1 MKKLITLVALLI
13 VTLTSFATN
22 YYISNSGNDAAVTNS
37 INTPWATLAKVN
49 SSMGIFV
56 AGDSILF
63 ERGGTFT
70 GTLTV
75 TKDGIIFSA
84 YGSGNLPEITGFYTI
99 PSAAWTSSGTN
110 LWTASVPMTGNDF
123 SSMFYSNRTSR
134 VYRSN
139 SLTIDGRL
147 VQKGRYPNRTAA
159 NEGWLA
165 YAGLSNVC
173 CNATAT
179 LTNNNTLPVNFTGG
193 DIAVRRDPYV
203 LDVMNITGQ
212 TGNNLSLLDPQVSYY
227 PFGGGRAGGL
237 GFFIQNHPLTLD
249 VTDEWYFD
257 NTNKTLTI
265 YNTVSPASRVVR
277 IPLVDIVVN
286 LGASNSVTIDNLDIK
301 GAGNY
306 CIRTSGSSVT
316 VKNSIIRNASYWGVY
331 SSGTNFTI
339 NNCTVRDIAS
349 IGIFLTGS
357 NSLVSNCQ
365 VRSCGSIPGYG
376 GCGDY
381 EYEGIQIGNS
391 GTVRNNVVDT
401 TGYHGIHYLS
411 SNVVIRENIVRYAV
425 QHKSDG
431 GAIYTWDNNGNDIR
445 SNRQIKRNI
454 ITNTG
459 RLIYGTTGTDRTNYY
474 NLYLDGGANN
484 VIADSNVIAYDNL
497 SQNATSTSL
506 GYEDNTAILC
516 NNPVNITLRYNV
528 TFGIPGSLYIRD
540 NFGLYST
547 RSKPVGNNIQ
557 FNGFYVNKI
566 NGTQYTLDN
575 FCFIYRRVQPQTG
588 AQTLIDIRNVGTMN
602 NNFIANITSPFHWTN
617 SAGPDGP
624 YPTSLPEWTT
634 ATGQE
639 TNSTIMPSQVG
650 TNPTLIINYG
660 TTGGDTTIYFN
671 GFSKIDYKGD
681 VYNNSAKIPAY
692 YANIFF
698 DNGTTTPAPVGYYI
712 SNSGNDANNG
722 LTPATAWKT
731 ITKLNNSWAIINP
744 GDNIFFERG
753 GTFTGTITPAKS
765 GTATSRITIGAY
777 GTGANPVITGFTT
790 PTSWTLTAT
799 PNVYE
804 ATVAT
809 TTDIN
814 VLTVNGQLT
823 AMGRYPNATAANEG
837 WLTFSDLADN
847 SITSATALTTNWTG
861 ATAVFRN
868 RAYVISNST
877 ITSQAGNV
885 MNITSYDVGRE
896 WSSGAGFFIQK
907 DIRTLDTD
915 REWFFNNSTDKLSI
929 YSLTNPSS
937 LAIKV
942 ATTDRLFDIN
952 GQTYLTIDGL
962 SFEGSHGEMLY
973 GSGVSNITVQ
983 NCNFQY
989 TNLKAIHLTNQCSN
1003 ILIKKCNIRDS
1014 WTDGIRLDNRGTID
1028 SCTLRNIG
1036 NVPGMMAS
1044 GGDSKGRSICIESL
1058 GAPTTSNMTCTNNI
1072 IDSAGL
1078 LGIYFGGSNILVQNN
1093 FITNVGLLKNDGGS
1107 IYAYAPGEAPSPYTP
1122 FLTNRI
1128 VRKNIVLNN
1137 RKLLYGLPADYQND
1151 DVRGIYMDGSV
1162 VNVLIDS
1169 NTVGNIRGE
1178 GIFGNN
1184 NVGLTIRDNVVYNTT
1199 TGILL
1204 NFLTC
1209 TEPLVRNNRIT
1220 RNAIYT
1226 FTSAQVSA
1234 TGNPATNIYFPN
1246 PDGIIGTAQQTMR
1259 YYNANASTNIY
1270 TEWSLI
1276 GYVDSNYLRSPG
1288 GYNGI
1293 AHTGGCSTDPYL
1305 DSTIDLTAYRIR
1317 TRSATYPN
1325 GFEANAAFT
1334 PTPNPTNAVPELV
1347 YNNTGTD
1354 LTITFSGLSKK
1365 DYKGAVYNNSITL
1378 KAFTGTILFSNGSTS
1393 GIVVTA
1399 SANPTTIACFG
1410 GTTTVTVTATGGT
1423 TPYSGTGTF
1432 SRTAG
1437 TYTFT
1442 VTDAATPT
1450 PNSGS
1455 TTITLTQPA
1464 AALTVVL
1471 TPTNVTC
1478 FGSANG
1484 TITTSAT
1491 GGTSPY
1497 TYNWG
1502 GGNVSPNR
1510 ASLAPGSYNLT
1521 VTDSRLCATST
1532 GTSITQPTQLFMGV
1546 PSAGKITSIGGTTTV
1561 TVPTASGGTQPY
1573 TYSINGGVSYQVSS
1587 TFTGVTAGTKTVLTK
1602 DFNQCT
1608 TSRTVTITQPNS
1620 PLIINRP
1627 VQNFTFL
1634 NGKRLSDRISSNLV
1648 YSKKTRYRPKFNFQ
1662 CEEEESF
1669 LDIVDVSGSTLDRQ
1683 TVRLNLKDNVFII
1696 RTSDLMTDA
1705 PSVNFRVIN
1714 NTIINKILKP

>member
-1 MKKLITLVALLI
+1 MKKLITLIALLI
-13 VTLTSFATN
+13 VTLTSFARN
-22 YYISNSGNDAAVTNS
+22 YYISNTGNDGAVTNS
-37 INTPWATLAKVN
+37 ISTPWATIAKVN
-49 SSMGIFV
+49 SSMGVFV

-63 ERGGTFT
+63 QCGGTFT

-75 TKDGIIFSA
+75 TTSGIIL
-84 YGSGNLPEITGFYTI
+84 GSYDTGNKPEITGFYTI
-99 PSAAWTSSGTN
+99 PSVAWASSGTN

-123 SSMFYSNRTSR
+123 STINFSNRDSR

-147 VQKGRYPNRTAA
+147 VRKGRYPNITAT

-165 YAGLSNVC
+165 YSSLPSGYPTTV
-173 CNATAT
+173 
-179 LTNNNTLPVNFTGG
+179 LTSSSTLPTSFVDG
-193 DIAVRRDPYV
+193 DVVVRKVPWVMDVVTIAAQSGN
-203 LDVMNITGQ
+203 NITI
-212 TGNNLSLLDPQVSYY
+212 NNVVNGTYS
-227 PFGGGRAGGL
+227 GGRAGL
-237 GFFIQNHPLTLD
+237 GFFIQNHPSTLD
-249 VTDEWYFD
+249 ANDEWYFN

-277 IPLVDIVVN
+277 VPTINTIIN
-286 LGASNSVTIDNLDIK
+286 LGSTSSVTIDNLDIK

-306 CIRTSGSSVT
+306 GIVGSGSNIKI
-316 VKNSIIRNASYWGVY
+316 KNSIVRNISYWGIY
-331 SSGTNFTI
+331 LSGSNAI
-339 NNCTVRDIAS
+339 VDSCLIRDIAS
-349 IGIFLTGS
+349 NGVWLNGS
-357 NSLVSNCQ
+357 NSLLSNSQ
-365 VRSCGSIPGYG
+365 VKACGIIEGAG
-376 GCGDY
+376 GSSDY
-381 EYEGIQIGNS
+381 EYEGINISNS
-391 GTVRNNVVDT
+391 GTIRNNIVDSV
-401 TGYHGIHYLS
+401 GYHGIHFDAP
-411 SNVVIRENIVRYAV
+411 NIIIRENVVKNAV
-425 QHKSDG
+425 LYKSDG
-431 GAIYTWDNNGNDIR
+431 GAIYTWDQNGTATR
-445 SNRQIKRNI
+445 LGRQIKRNI
-454 ITNTG
+454 VTNIG
-459 RLIYGTTGTDRTNYY
+459 RLHYGAGSIEAAAFGI
-474 NLYLDGGANN
+474 YLDGGGNN
-484 VIADSNVIAYDNL
+484 VLVDSNVVIYNNV
-497 SQNATSTSL
+497 SQNANNTSL
-506 GYEDNTAILC
+506 AYENLNAFLL
-516 NNPVNITLRYNV
+516 NNPVNHTFTNNI
-528 TFGIPGSLYIRD
+528 TFGWPCALAVSDWYGIVTNPPTPI
-540 NFGLYST
+540 T
-547 RSKPVGNNIQ
+547 AKPRGNNIQ
-557 FNGFYVNKI
+557 NNCFYVNSI
-566 NGTQYTLDN
+566 TGSNWRQANRSFDYRTQIGQALS
-575 FCFIYRRVQPQTG
+575 QTV
-588 AQTLIDIRNVGTMN
+588 TDIQNMGVMN
-602 NNFIANITSPFHWTN
+602 NNFIPNVQSPFHWTN
-617 SAGPDGP
+617 AANDGP
-624 YPTSLPEWTT
+624 FP
-634 ATGQE
+634 
-639 TNSTIMPSQVG
+639 G
-650 TNPTLIINYG
+650 TLASWRS
-660 TTGGDTTIYFN
+660 TTGKDLNSQLVSTTSPEFRFNETADTITYDFN
-671 GFSKIDYKGD
+671 GRQKTDYKGNT
-681 VYNNSAKIPAY
+681 YNNSAKIPPY

-698 DNGTTTPAPVGYYI
+698 DNGTTTPVPVGYYI
-712 SNSGNDANNG
+712 SNSGDDTKDG
-722 LTPATAWKT
+722 RTPATAWRT

-753 GTFTGTITPAKS
+753 GTFTGTITPTKS

-777 GTGANPVITGFTT
+777 GTGANPIITGFTT
-790 PTSWTLTAT
+790 ATGWTLTAT
-799 PNVYE
+799 PNVYV
-804 ATVAT
+804 ATVPT

-814 VLTVNGQLT
+814 VLTVNGRLT
-823 AMGRYPNATAANEG
+823 AMGRFPNATAANEG
-837 WLTFSDLADN
+837 WLTFSNLTAT
-847 SITSATALTTNWTG
+847 SLTSATTLTTNWTG

-877 ITSQAGNV
+877 ITSQVGNV
-885 MNITSYDVGRE
+885 LNITPYDVGQE

-907 DIRTLDTD
+907 DIRTLDAD
-915 REWFFNNSTDKLSI
+915 KEWFFNNSTDQLSM

-937 LAIKV
+937 LSIRV
-942 ATTDRLFDIN
+942 ATTDRLININ

-962 SFEGSHGEMLY
+962 SFEGSHGEMVY

-989 TNLKAIHLTNQCSN
+989 TNLKAIHFTNQCSN

-1028 SCTLRNIG
+1028 SCALRNIG

-1078 LGIYFGGSNILVQNN
+1078 IGVYFGGSNILVQNN

-1137 RKLLYGLPADYQND
+1137 TKLLYGLPASYQND
-1151 DVRGIYMDGSV
+1151 DVRGIYMDGST

-1169 NTVGNIRGE
+1169 NIVGNIRGE

-1184 NVGLTIRDNVVYNTT
+1184 SVGLTIRDNVVYNTT
-1199 TGILL
+1199 TGILM
-1204 NFLTC
+1204 NFLSC

-1226 FTSAQVSA
+1226 FTAAQVSA

-1246 PDGIIGTAQQTMR
+1246 PDGIIGPAQQTMS
-1259 YYNANASTNIY
+1259 YYRNDMPAGTNVY

-1276 GYVDSNYLRSPG
+1276 GYVDSNYIRSPG
-1288 GYNGI
+1288 SYHGY
-1293 AHTGGCSTDPYL
+1293 AHAGGCYTNPYL

-1325 GFEANAAFT
+1325 GFEANTTFT

-1347 YNNTGTD
+1347 YNSTGTD
-1354 LTITFSGLSKK
+1354 LTVTFSGLSKK
-1365 DYKGAVYNNSITL
+1365 DYKGVVYNNSITL
-1378 KAFTGTILFSNGSTS
+1378 KAFTGTVLFANGSTS

-1399 SANPTTIACFG
+1399 SANPATIACFG

-1423 TPYSGTGTF
+1423 SPYSGTGTY

-1561 TVPTASGGTQPY
+1561 TVVPASGGTAPY
-1573 TYSINGGVSYQVSS
+1573 TYSINGGTTYQAST
-1587 TFTGVTAGTKTVLTK
+1587 TFTGVAAGSRTVIAR
-1602 DFNQCT
+1602 DFNLCT
-1608 TSRTVTITQPNS
+1608 TSKTIVITQPNQ

-1627 VQNFTFL
+1627 IRNVTFL
-1634 NGKRLSDRISSNLV
+1634 NGRTFSERLSRNLV
-1648 YSKKTRYRPKFNFQ
+1648 SNKKTRYRPKFNFQ
-1662 CEEEESF
+1662 CEEEESI
-1669 LDIVDVSGSTLDRQ
+1669 LDVVDISGSTLDRQ
-1683 TVRLNLKDNVFII
+1683 TVRLNLKDNVFIL
-1696 RTSDLMTDA
+1696 RTSDLTTDA
-1705 PSVNFRVIN
+1705 PSVNFRIIN